1 MSQPK
6 QNPATQLLAAWIE
19 HFNAHDLDA
28 ICSLYS
34 TEAVLWGTYA
44 ANLTTEAEGVRRY
57 FSEAFRQGLRAEV
70 VQDTLHTQSYESIC
84 VCSGA
89 YVVTKQSSSGSAEYP
104 ARFSLV
110 VSTVQGQWR
119 IVHHHSSL
127 NPVRTSGA

>member
-6 QNPATQLLAAWIE
+6 QNPAAQLLAAWIE
-19 HFNAHDLDA
+19 HFNANDLDA

-44 ANLTTEAEGVRRY
+44 ANLITEAEGLRRY

-70 VQDTLHTQSYESIC
+70 VQDTLHTQICESIY

-89 YVVTKQSSSGSAEYP
+89 YVVTQQSTSGSAEYP
-104 ARFSLV
+104 ARFTLV
-110 VSTVQGQWR
+110 VSVVHGQWR
-119 IVHHHSSL
+119 IVNHHSSL
-127 NPVRTSGA
+127 NPARTRGA